1 MTEKTAHLV
10 APHHDEHLHPRQKP
24 NSFAH
29 FARGIAL
36 AAGSPYT
43 FAAVILALLVW
54 LASGFFFH
62 FSDGWQLAMSTVVSV
77 FTLLMVLLVQ
87 STQNRDSAAAQI
99 KLNEIIRAL
108 EPASKSVLNV
118 EDLAE
123 TELKELSNEYRR
135 IGRADRVARKR
146 NGKSRPRSGSS
157 QP

>member
-1 MTEKTAHLV
+1 MPQKSDPPA
-10 APHHDEHLHPRQKP
+10 APRHEDRPQPRRQP
-24 NSFAH
+24 NRFAH

-43 FAAVILALLVW
+43 FVAVILLLLAW

-62 FSDGWQLAMSTVVSV
+62 FSDGWQLAMSTIVSV

-118 EDLAE
+118 E
-123 TELKELSNEYRR
+123 ELGEPELEKLSNAYRR
-135 IGRADRVARKR
+135 MGRADRRNSEARKR
-146 NGKSRPRSGSS
+146 NGKTPS
-157 QP
+157 QAGR